1 MSEIRV
7 TTISDTAG
15 TGPVALTKQHAAK
28 VWCNWDGTGTP
39 SIRDSF
45 NSASLTDEGTG
56 VYSVNFSNNM
66 SNDDYS
72 AVSTGRYTG
81 TGTGLSLSISP
92 DASVTGSAIETGK
105 IGLYA
110 VPDYS
115 QSKTDND
122 LCCVTIHG
130 DLA

>member
-1 MSEIRV
+1 MSTITV
-7 TTISDTAG
+7 TNIKATGETASRSA
-15 TGPVALTKQHAAK
+15 TGVAAA
-28 VWCNWDGTGTP
+28 WCNWDGTGTP
-39 SIRDSF
+39 SIRDSV
-45 NSASLTDEGTG
+45 NCASLTDEGTG
-56 VYSVNFSNNM
+56 IYSVNFSNNM

-72 AVSTGRYTG
+72 AVSAGRYTG
-81 TGTGLSLSISP
+81 TGTGISLSLSP

-110 VPDYS
+110 APDYS